1 MIFSSL
7 TVLQAVYEFATE
19 DLIDHGEIGQGAF
32 GQVNRMEHKYTGRL
46 MAVKV

>member
-1 MIFSSL
+1 MKAI
-7 TVLQAVYEFATE
+7 YEFAPE

-32 GQVNRMEHKYTGRL
+32 GQVNRMQHKETGRL